1 MDATIDKLKEQL
13 ETVRKQR
20 LEIEAV
26 LVKNRENVI
35 LWLES
40 VSRACLRECWQI
52 KDNGDIADGEI
63 QAPWNLL
70 QEAIAQLR
78 ETQGLMRFNSDAI
91 REWEAESLEAEHPF

>member
-1 MDATIDKLKEQL
+1 MEEVATKIREQL

-20 LEIEAV
+20 GEIEAV

-40 VSRACLRECWQI
+40 VSRSCLRECWQVQ
-52 KDNGDIADGEI
+52 DNGDIADGEI
-63 QAPWNLL
+63 QVPWNLL

-78 ETQGLMRFNSDAI
+78 ETQDLMRMSSDTI
-91 REWEAESLEAEHPF
+91 HELEAELLEAEHPF

>member
-1 MDATIDKLKEQL
+1 MEEVATKIREQL

-20 LEIEAV
+20 GEIEAV

-35 LWLES
+35 SWLEC
-40 VSRACLRECWQI
+40 VSRACLRECWQVQ
-52 KDNGDIADGEI
+52 DNGDIADGEI